1 MVAPFSQII
10 FAIVLFWR
18 IRGYIQHQQTKP
30 IVFDSVVANGN
41 PRSFF
46 VKAEQLFTPS
56 LIHVHIL
63 PQPLVFLNFFKILI
77 WAWK

>member
-46 VKAEQLFTPS
+46 CKGWTTLHAIFDPCSYFASAFSFPKL
-56 LIHVHIL
+56 L
-63 PQPLVFLNFFKILI
+63 
-77 WAWK
+77 

>member
-18 IRGYIQHQQTKP
+18 IRGYIQHQQTKS

-41 PRSFF
+41 PRS
-46 VKAEQLFTPS
+46 VK
-56 LIHVHIL
+56 V
-63 PQPLVFLNFFKILI
+63 VKICKGWTTLHAI
-77 WAWK
+77 FDPCSYFASAFSFPKLL

>member
-41 PRSFF
+41 PRSF
-46 VKAEQLFTPS
+46 L
-56 LIHVHIL
+56 
-63 PQPLVFLNFFKILI
+63 
-77 WAWK
+77 